1 MAKYAAPR
9 GMRDFYPEEYRVHD
23 AIFNYWRKA
32 SKIHG
37 FEFYDSPV
45 VETLELLER
54 KSGEEISE
62 QIYTFEDKSN
72 RRLALRPELTP
83 SLARMI
89 ISRQRALS
97 FPVKWAAIGQCFRY
111 ERMTRGRK
119 REHYQWNLDII
130 GEESVMAE
138 AEVLSTA
145 TDAIKSMGLTSNDVK
160 VHIGSRSVLGEL
172 FEASGIDKKHFDA
185 CFLVIDKRGKISDEQ
200 MIELLKKEGVPQ
212 ADIDRIFKLM
222 SIQSLEQVV
231 EELGPD
237 NWSVNEI
244 KELFA
249 IAENMGF
256 ADYLVFDISII
267 RGLAYYT
274 GIVFEAF
281 DVNRKLR
288 AVFGGGRY
296 NNLLSK
302 LGGDVMPCVG
312 LGFGDVVISEL
323 LEELNK
329 TPGKESD
336 IDYSVGFMDSDSQK
350 FALQIASKLRENN
363 YNCDLSL
370 KPEKPKA
377 YFKKANRINA
387 SNAIYIGSNEA
398 KSGTFSI
405 KDMQRG
411 ESKEYTLDKIQ
422 YK

>member
-1 MAKYAAPR
+1 MTKYAAPR
-9 GMRDFYPEEYRVHD
+9 GMRDFYPEEYRVHE
-23 AIFNYWRKA
+23 AIFNCWRKA

-89 ISRQRALS
+89 ISRQKALN

-138 AEVLSTA
+138 AEILSTA
-145 TDAIKSMGLTSNDVK
+145 IDAIRSMGLTSDDVK
-160 VHIGSRSVLGEL
+160 VHIGNRSLLGEL
-172 FEASGIDKKHFDA
+172 FDASGIDQKYFA
-185 CFLVIDKRGKISDEQ
+185 PCFLVIDKRGKISDEQ

-212 ADIDRIFKLM
+212 EDIDKIFKLM
-222 SIQSLEQVV
+222 SIQSLEQIAKQ
-231 EELGPD
+231 LGNDSP
-237 NWSVNEI
+237 SIMEI
-244 KELFA
+244 NKLFD

-281 DVNRKLR
+281 DVNRKFR
-288 AVFGGGRY
+288 ALFGGGRY

-302 LGGDVMPCVG
+302 LGGETMPCVG

-323 LEELNK
+323 LDDLKK
-329 TPGKESD
+329 TPGKEPD
-336 IDYSVGFMDSDSQK
+336 IDYSVGFMDSDSRN
-350 FALQIASKLRENN
+350 FALKIISKLRQKGF
-363 YNCDLSL
+363 NCDLSL
-370 KPEKPKA
+370 KPEKPKG
-377 YFKKANRINA
+377 YFKKANRLNV
-387 SNAIYIGSNEA
+387 SNAIFIGSNET
-398 KSGTFSI
+398 KTGTFNIKNMQKCESI
-405 KDMQRG
+405 
-411 ESKEYTLDKIQ
+411 ECTLDKL
-422 YK
+422 

>member
-9 GMRDFYPEEYRVHD
+9 GMRDFYPEEYRVHE

-32 SKIHG
+32 SKVHG

-89 ISRQRALS
+89 ISRQKALN
-97 FPVKWAAIGQCFRY
+97 FPIKWAAIGQCFRY

-145 TDAIKSMGLTSNDVK
+145 IDAVSSMGLTSSDIK

-172 FEASGIDKKHFDA
+172 FDASGIDKKHFDA

-200 MIELLKKEGVPQ
+200 MVELLKEEGVPQ
-212 ADIDRIFKLM
+212 TDIDKIFKLI
-222 SIQSLEQVV
+222 SIQSLEQVI
-231 EELGPD
+231 EQLGND
-237 NWSVNEI
+237 NWSVIEI

-249 IAENMGF
+249 IAKSMGF
-256 ADYLVFDISII
+256 ADYLFFDISII

-281 DVNRKLR
+281 DVNKNSR
-288 AVFGGGRY
+288 AIFGGGRY
-296 NNLLSK
+296 NNLLNK

-329 TPGKESD
+329 TPGKDSD
-336 IDYSVGFMDSDSQK
+336 IDYTVGFMDMDSRN
-350 FALQIASKLRENN
+350 FALKIAAKLRLKDFK
-363 YNCDLSL
+363 CDLSL

-398 KSGTFSI
+398 KSGKFNI
-405 KDMQRG
+405 KDMRKG
-411 ESKEYTLDKIQ
+411 DSKEYTLEEL
-422 YK
+422 

>member
-9 GMRDFYPEEYRVHD
+9 GMRDFYPEEYREHE
-23 AIFNYWRKA
+23 AIFNFWRNA
-32 SKIHG
+32 SKVHG

-54 KSGEEISE
+54 KSGEEISD

-89 ISRQRALS
+89 ISKQKALN

-130 GEESVMAE
+130 GEDSVMAE
-138 AEVLSTA
+138 AEVLATA
-145 TDAIKSMGLTSNDVK
+145 IEAIQAMGLTSSDLK
-160 VHIGSRSVLGEL
+160 VHIGSRKILGEL
-172 FEASGIDKKHFDA
+172 FDKSGIDSKHFAA
-185 CFLVIDKRGKISDEQ
+185 CFLVIDKKGKISDEQ
-200 MIELLKKEGVPQ
+200 MKELLKEEGVPQ
-212 ADIDRIFKLM
+212 EDIDKVFELM
-222 SIQSLEQVV
+222 NIQSLEQIT
-231 EELGPD
+231 EQLGAG
-237 NWSVNEI
+237 NSSIAEI
-244 KELFA
+244 KELFT
-249 IAENMGF
+249 IAEQMGF

-302 LGGDVMPCVG
+302 LGGEVMSCVG
-312 LGFGDVVISEL
+312 LGFGDVVIAEL
-323 LEELNK
+323 LADLNK
-329 TPGKESD
+329 TPGKDSE
-336 IDYSVGFMDSDSQK
+336 IEYSIGFMSSDCRK
-350 FALQIASKLRENN
+350 MALRVVSKLRAKGS
-363 YNCDLSL
+363 NCDISL

-377 YFKKANRINA
+377 FFKKANRTKA
-387 SNAIYIGSNEA
+387 ANAIYIGPEEA
-398 KSGTFSI
+398 ETGKFNI
-405 KDMQRG
+405 KDMLTGNSQ
-411 ESKEYTLDKIQ
+411 ESTLESIL
-422 YK
+422 

>member
-9 GMRDFYPEEYRVHD
+9 GMRDFYPEEYRIHN

-45 VETLELLER
+45 VETLDLLER

-62 QIYTFEDKSN
+62 QIYTFVDKSN

-89 ISRQRALS
+89 ISRQKALN
-97 FPVKWAAIGQCFRY
+97 FPVKWSAIGQCFRY

-145 TDAIKSMGLTSNDVK
+145 IYAIRNMGLTSSEFK
-160 VHIGSRSVLGEL
+160 VHIGSRSILGEL
-172 FEASGIDKKHFDA
+172 FDISGINKEYFAA
-185 CFLVIDKRGKISDEQ
+185 CFLVIDKLGKISKEQ
-200 MIELLKKEGVPQ
+200 MVELLKEEGVPQ
-212 ADIDRIFKLM
+212 EDINKIFDLM
-222 SIQSLEQVV
+222 SIQSIEQVINK
-231 EELGPD
+231 LGND
-237 NWSVNEI
+237 NWSVIEI
-244 KELFA
+244 KKLFS
-249 IAENMGF
+249 IAKDMGF
-256 ADYLVFDISII
+256 EDYLVFDISII

-281 DVNRKLR
+281 DVNKKFR
-288 AVFGGGRY
+288 AIFGGGRY

-302 LGGDVMPCVG
+302 LGGNVMPCVG

-323 LEELNK
+323 LDELNK

-336 IDYSVGFMDSDSQK
+336 IEYSIGFMDTDSQK
-350 FALQIASKLRENN
+350 LALKITAKLREKKH
-363 YNCDLSL
+363 NCDMSL
-370 KPEKPKA
+370 KPEKPKTF
-377 YFKKANRINA
+377 FKKANRINA
-387 SNAIYIGSNEA
+387 SKSIYIGSDEIA
-398 KSGTFSI
+398 SGAFKV
-405 KDMQRG
+405 KDMLKG
-411 ESKEYTLDKIQ
+411 ESLEYTLKSL
-422 YK
+422 

>member
-9 GMRDFYPEEYRVHD
+9 GMRDFYPEEYRLHD

-89 ISRQRALS
+89 ISRQKVLN
-97 FPVKWAAIGQCFRY
+97 FPVKWTAIGQCFRY

-130 GEESVMAE
+130 GEKSVMAE

-145 TDAIKSMGLTSNDVK
+145 IDAINSMGLTSRDVK

-172 FEASGIDKKHFDA
+172 FNISGIDKKHFDA

-200 MIELLKKEGVPQ
+200 MVELLKKEGVPQ
-212 ADIDRIFKLM
+212 EDIEKIFKLM
-222 SIQSLEQVV
+222 SIQTLEQVT
-231 EELGPD
+231 EQLGSD
-237 NWSVNEI
+237 NWSVLEI

-249 IAENMGF
+249 IAEAMGF

-281 DVNRKLR
+281 DVNKKFR
-288 AVFGGGRY
+288 ALFGGGRY

-323 LEELNK
+323 MDELNK
-329 TPGKESD
+329 TPGKDSD
-336 IDYSVGFMDSDSQK
+336 IDYSVGFMDSESRN
-350 FALQIASKLRENN
+350 FALKIVSKLRHKGF
-363 YNCDLSL
+363 NCDLSL

-377 YFKKANRINA
+377 YFKKANRINT
-387 SNAIYIGSNEA
+387 SNAIYIGFNEVE
-398 KSGTFSI
+398 SGTFNI
-405 KDMQRG
+405 KDMKKSESRQSTLG
-411 ESKEYTLDKIQ
+411 EL
-422 YK
+422 